1 MQESDI
7 ELQLYYNCL
16 DEIKRRIN
24 VIADHLNKVTTE
36 KYLIIEVETMCLQFR
51 KILEKIML
59 MSLVANKEQYAA
71 QNEKFAKHYHAER
84 IMRDLEKVN
93 PNFYPTP
100 IKKVQGE
107 GKISELVSIE
117 NGYLTKEELI
127 EIYEKCGGM
136 MHICKRK
143 ALEGNTVTF
152 CRVADKN
159 LLAFMASSDRPRGW
173 KDNGCCLDGAKG

>member
-71 QNEKFAKHYHAER
+71 QN
-84 IMRDLEKVN
+84 
-93 PNFYPTP
+93 
-100 IKKVQGE
+100 
-107 GKISELVSIE
+107 
-117 NGYLTKEELI
+117 
-127 EIYEKCGGM
+127 
-136 MHICKRK
+136 
-143 ALEGNTVTF
+143 
-152 CRVADKN
+152 
-159 LLAFMASSDRPRGW
+159 
-173 KDNGCCLDGAKG
+173 

>member
-59 MSLVANKEQYAA
+59 MS
-71 QNEKFAKHYHAER
+71 
-84 IMRDLEKVN
+84 
-93 PNFYPTP
+93 
-100 IKKVQGE
+100 
-107 GKISELVSIE
+107 
-117 NGYLTKEELI
+117 
-127 EIYEKCGGM
+127 
-136 MHICKRK
+136 
-143 ALEGNTVTF
+143 
-152 CRVADKN
+152 
-159 LLAFMASSDRPRGW
+159 
-173 KDNGCCLDGAKG
+173 